1 MLLVMKR
8 FFKTKKAIEQFLKR
22 INTMTCPVCGAQG
35 TFVRHGYIRGYVSVG
50 EYGIRGWRIY
60 CDPDSTHGK
69 GCGRAPSIWL
79 SSTLLYRAFSAGQLC
94 LFINAL
100 LSGLSV
106 YSAWKEN
113 MAFVSLR
120 TGYRLF
126 HRLMKCQSILRT
138 KLLSRSPPPKKKSA
152 GSPLLQMFKH
162 LQEAFGAEF
171 ITEYQQKVQKDFL
184 TTS

>member
-1 MLLVMKR
+1 MHLDILD
-8 FFKTKKAIEQFLKR
+8 KTGYSAI
-22 INTMTCPVCGAQG
+22 
-35 TFVRHGYIRGYVSVG
+35 Y
-50 EYGIRGWRIY
+50 
-60 CDPDSTHGK
+60 ST
-69 GCGRAPSIWL
+69 S
-79 SSTLLYRAFSAGQLC
+79 LYRIVRYAEHMEHLC
-94 LFINAL
+94 GMVI
-100 LSGLSV
+100 SV
-106 YSAWKEN
+106 DMFLWMN

-138 KLLSRSPPPKKKSA
+138 KLLSRSPPLKKKSA

-171 ITEYQQKVQKDFL
+171 ITEYQQKIQKDFL